1 MAEKPGSGNAANMG
15 VRWPHRVLV
24 AVCVGWY
31 LGCGLY
37 QLRLP
42 GLEYDEALF
51 GPPALGYTQDFLTG
65 TAAVAVD
72 SPARFS
78 PIAFTPFAPRCG
90 SYQVPL
96 MVTPYQ
102 GALKVH
108 LLAAV
113 FSLWGVSPWTLRV
126 PNVVIGGVTLVLFF
140 ALLARVT
147 TPGVAVLALA
157 LLATDPSYLFYTRHD
172 FNPSAW
178 LLLLVIAPLWCL
190 VRGESTVGE
199 WRRWWAAAF
208 CLFGLGVY
216 NRLDY
221 LWFLAALAITA
232 LLWGWRRGWTWN
244 RGGRKALAWAIVF
257 FLLGCSPYLFFV
269 WQRPTIA
276 GSVWSLAVPAQEL
289 SAVLQVKGYVLWTV
303 LNGTSLLD
311 FFAARSGVNLG
322 KEVTPE
328 GEVRVGSYVAA
339 RQQLV
344 LSSLFTGT
352 LTPFVTV
359 VLACVVCRLRPP
371 PLLKLLMLFVLA
383 VLLCVAGVGGALR
396 GHHFVVFLP
405 FVQAFLAA
413 ALGVVWQHSRTRWG
427 RGVWGVVAAVCIL
440 ANLFVVLRYHT
451 FLAATG
457 GRGVWSEAIYAL
469 TDYLEARCH
478 TQRCLLGDW
487 GLGTQ
492 IVTLAER
499 RLQVEEVFWPYIHG
513 AGEAEAE
520 TLVCTPPAFFVF
532 YSDRYTNFSRPKQIF
547 FAAARRCG
555 ATARTE
561 QVFVERDGTP
571 VIEVVSF
578 RTGTEP
584 AVPAE

>member
-1 MAEKPGSGNAANMG
+1 MAEEPWSGNASNVG
-15 VRWPHRVLV
+15 VRWPHRVIV
-24 AVCVGWY
+24 AVCLGWY
-31 LGCGLY
+31 VGCSLY
-37 QLRLP
+37 QLALP
-42 GLEYDEALF
+42 GLEYDEAIF

-65 TAAVAVD
+65 PAGVAVD

-78 PIAFTPFAPRCG
+78 PIAFTPFAPRFG
-90 SYQVPL
+90 SCEVPL

-126 PNVVIGGVTLVLFF
+126 PNVLLGGVTLVLFF
-140 ALLARVT
+140 ALLARVWE
-147 TPGVAVLALA
+147 PGVAVLAVV

-190 VRGESTVGE
+190 VRGETAGG
-199 WRRWWAAAF
+199 RRGWWAAAGV
-208 CLFGLGVY
+208 LFGLGVY

-221 LWFLAALAITA
+221 LWFLVALAGTG
-232 LLWGWRRGWTWN
+232 LLWQWRQRWVWLV
-244 RGGRKALAWAIVF
+244 RRRKEIAWMAVF
-257 FLLGCSPYLFFV
+257 FLVGCAPYLFFV

-276 GSVWSLAVPAQEL
+276 RSIWSLAAPAQEL
-289 SAVLQVKGYVLWTV
+289 SAVLRVKGYVLWTV

-339 RQQLV
+339 RQQLL
-344 LSSLFTGT
+344 LSSLYTGT
-352 LTPFVTV
+352 LTPFVAV
-359 VLACVVCRLRPP
+359 VLAAVLCRLRPP
-371 PLLKLLMLFVLA
+371 PLLRVLMLFVVA
-383 VLLCVAGVGGALR
+383 LLLGVAGVSGALR

-405 FVQAFLAA
+405 CVQAFLAG
-413 ALGVVWQHSRTRWG
+413 ALGVVWHHSRTRWG
-427 RGVWGVVAAVCIL
+427 RTVWTVVGGACVVA
-440 ANLFVVLRYHT
+440 NLLVVFRYHS

-469 TDYLEARCH
+469 TEYLAERCR

-492 IVTLAER
+492 VVTLAGR

-520 TLVCTPPAFFVF
+520 ALVCTPRGLFVF
-532 YSDRYTNFSRPKQIF
+532 YSDRYTNFSRPKQTF
-547 FAAARRCG
+547 FAAARRCS

-561 QVFVERDGTP
+561 RVFVERDGTP

-578 RTGTEP
+578 QLATEP
-584 AVPAE
+584 RVAAE

>member
-1 MAEKPGSGNAANMG
+1 MR
-15 VRWPHRVLV
+15 VRWPHRVIVV
-24 AVCVGWY
+24 ACLGWY
-31 LGCGLY
+31 LGCSLY
-37 QLRLP
+37 QLPLP
-42 GLEYDEALF
+42 GLEYDEAIF

-65 TAAVAVD
+65 PAAVAVD

-78 PIAFTPFAPRCG
+78 PIAFTPFAPRFG

-113 FSLWGVSPWTLRV
+113 FSCWGVSPWTLRV
-126 PNVVIGGVTLVLFF
+126 PNVVIGGATLVLFF
-140 ALLARVT
+140 ALLARVW

-190 VRGESTVGE
+190 VRGSDVAGG
-199 WRRWWAAAF
+199 RSGWWAAAGL
-208 CLFGLGVY
+208 LFGLGVY

-221 LWFLAALAITA
+221 LWFLAAMAITA
-232 LLWGWRRGWTWN
+232 LLWGWRQGWGWIS
-244 RGGRKALAWAIVF
+244 GRRRALAWAMVF

-276 GSVWSLAVPAQEL
+276 RSVWSLAVPAQDL
-289 SAVLQVKGYVLWTV
+289 AAVLQVKGYVLWTV

-344 LSSLFTGT
+344 LSSLYTGT
-352 LTPFVTV
+352 LTPFVAV
-359 VLACVVCRLRPP
+359 VVAVLLCRLRPP
-371 PLLKLLMLFVLA
+371 PLLQLLMLFLSALVFS
-383 VLLCVAGVGGALR
+383 VGSVAGALR

-405 FVQAFLAA
+405 FVQVFVAA
-413 ALGVVWQHSRTRWG
+413 ALGVMGQHSRTRWG
-427 RGVWGVVAAVCIL
+427 RMVWSVVAGACLVT
-440 ANLFVVLRYHT
+440 NLLVVFRYHT

-469 TDYLEARCH
+469 TEYLEAHCH

-492 IVTLAER
+492 VVTLAAR
-499 RLQVEEVFWPYIHG
+499 PLQVEEVFWPYIHG
-513 AGEAEAE
+513 ASEAEAE

-555 ATARTE
+555 ATALTE
-561 QVFVERDGTP
+561 RVFVERDGTP

-578 RTGTEP
+578 RPGP
-584 AVPAE
+584 ASGAAAE